1 MEEPDE
7 DAIEEPT
14 TSEEQAEREATWMVK
29 EWTGI
34 ATISILVLLILV
46 LGLMQA
52 TGVVDLL
59 APIADTEIGQWAA
72 FLVILLVVLAIF
84 GWSRKDV

>member
-14 TSEEQAEREATWMVK
+14 TSEEQAEREATWMMK
-29 EWTGI
+29 EWTTIG
-34 ATISILVLLILV
+34 TISILVLLVLV

-52 TGVVDLL
+52 TGLVDLV
-59 APIADTEIGQWAA
+59 APVADTEIGQWSVFVAIV
-72 FLVILLVVLAIF
+72 LITLAIF
-84 GWSRKDV
+84 VWSRKGV

>member
-14 TSEEQAEREATWMVK
+14 TSEEQAEREATWMMK
-29 EWTGI
+29 EWTTIG
-34 ATISILVLLILV
+34 TISILVLLVLV

-52 TGVVDLL
+52 TGLVDLV
-59 APIADTEIGQWAA
+59 APVADTEIGQWSVFVA
-72 FLVILLVVLAIF
+72 IVLITLTIF
-84 GWSRKDV
+84 VWSRKGV

>member
-14 TSEEQAEREATWMVK
+14 TSEEQAEREATWMMK
-29 EWTGI
+29 EWTTIG
-34 ATISILVLLILV
+34 TISILVLLVVV

-52 TGVVDLL
+52 TGLVDLV
-59 APIADTEIGQWAA
+59 APVADTEIGQWSVFVAIV
-72 FLVILLVVLAIF
+72 LITLAIF
-84 GWSRKDV
+84 VWSRKGV

>member
-14 TSEEQAEREATWMVK
+14 TSEEQAEREATWMMK
-29 EWTGI
+29 EWTTIG
-34 ATISILVLLILV
+34 TISILVLLVVV

-52 TGVVDLL
+52 TGLVDLV
-59 APIADTEIGQWAA
+59 APVADTEIGQWSVFVA
-72 FLVILLVVLAIF
+72 IVLITLTIF
-84 GWSRKDV
+84 VWSRKGV